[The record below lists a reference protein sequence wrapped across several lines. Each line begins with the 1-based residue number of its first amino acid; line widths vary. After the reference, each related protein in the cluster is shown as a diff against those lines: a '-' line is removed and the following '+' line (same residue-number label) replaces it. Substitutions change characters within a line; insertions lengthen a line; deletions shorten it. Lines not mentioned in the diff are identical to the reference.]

1 MTKPLSG
8 SSLLVTLCVLAVAV
22 AACGSEESPTTPT
35 PPTNPPPSRVVKA
48 NPSFANDVQE
58 IFNRRGCNTGNCHG
72 AAESAG
78 LSLTDAARS
87 FAELV
92 NVRSQNEAD
101 FLRVLPNNADSSYL
115 VIKLEGRQQV
125 GVQMPRGGTPLDTID
140 LGNIRNWINTG
151 AANNE

>member
-1 MTKPLSG
+1 MTTPSFG
-8 SSLLVTLCVLAVAV
+8 RSLLTAVAALLVLV
-22 AACGSEESPTTPT
+22 AACGSDDSPTTPT
-35 PPTNPPPSRVVKA
+35 PPTNPPPSRVVKT

-87 FAELV
+87 FTELV
-92 NVRSQNEAD
+92 NVQSQNEAA
-101 FLRVLPNNADSSYL
+101 FFRVLPNNADSSYL
-115 VIKLEGRQQV
+115 VIKLEGRQSV

-140 LGNIRNWINTG
+140 LNNIRNWINTG